1 MPTNRDKQDRPLRP
15 NPRRGAGRGGSRS
28 GGIGRRGR
36 SVGRSAGGMIN
47 PFNVA
52 GRQTRGRSIREQDEQ
67 PYAYDSNSRQL
78 RIIKI
83 VLVLWIVLALVTAYA
98 DYQERQV
105 LVKYENAGLERT
117 ASDKTFDGLLQYATD
132 EGADCN
138 TNATTGVLPRECER
152 VFELIGEL
160 DDAEGLVFGL
170 FAGYVFL
177 FIALAVL
184 ISSFAYQANRNL
196 LTLKSEGQHF
206 SAVSAMLWLF
216 VPMFNFYKGGR
227 IFQEIWKGSDPD
239 VNGAGEKWK
248 NSSPSGMVTLWWVAF
263 AVTIL
268 LGPRTIRWFWGSD
281 FVDDRLSLGWGL
293 IAMDI
298 FLAVPAIFAY
308 IAMNRIHERQEKKHE
323 IVGHH
328 MAVPPIK
335 GFSLDQ

>member
-1 MPTNRDKQDRPLRP
+1 
-15 NPRRGAGRGGSRS
+15 
-28 GGIGRRGR
+28 
-36 SVGRSAGGMIN
+36 MIN

-52 GRQTRGRSIREQDEQ
+52 GRQARGRSIREQDEL
-67 PYAYDSNSRQL
+67 PYAYDSNMRQL

-83 VLVLWIVLALVTAYA
+83 VLVLWVILALATAFA

-105 LVKYENAGLERT
+105 LAKWDNAGFQQT
-117 ASDKTFDGLLQYATD
+117 PSDNTIDGLLRYATD
-132 EGADCN
+132 QGVDCN

-152 VFELIGEL
+152 VFELAGEL
-160 DDAEGLVFGL
+160 DEAETRVFIL
-170 FAGYVFL
+170 FAGYMFL
-177 FIALAVL
+177 FIALAIL

-239 VNGAGEKWK
+239 VERAGEKWK

-293 IAMDI
+293 VAMDL
-298 FLAVPAIFAY
+298 FLAAPAIFAY
-308 IAMNRIHERQEKKHE
+308 IAMSRIHERQEKKHE

-335 GFSLDQ
+335 GLSLDR